1 MLQIL
6 ATGFMIFSLQ
16 ELMEAYSDHPG
27 ILSLS
32 IEKAQ
37 GNFGRGLTSMKINL
51 EYIKIQH
58 INHHVILLVFVF
70 LHRII
75 KSRPYLKQER
85 FDSAQKREPSFWCCS

>member
-37 GNFGRGLTSMKINL
+37 GNFGRGLTSMKMNL
-51 EYIKIQH
+51 EYY
-58 INHHVILLVFVF
+58 V
-70 LHRII
+70 
-75 KSRPYLKQER
+75 ER
-85 FDSAQKREPSFWCCS
+85 LMLNNIFIYT

>member
-51 EYIKIQH
+51 EYNQNSTYQSSCNLISIC
-58 INHHVILLVFVF
+58 I
-70 LHRII
+70 
-75 KSRPYLKQER
+75 PT
-85 FDSAQKREPSFWCCS
+85 

>member
-1 MLQIL
+1 MSQIL

-37 GNFGRGLTSMKINL
+37 GNFDRGLTSMKMNL
-51 EYIKIQH
+51 EYQIDYH
-58 INHHVILLVFVF
+58 IILFVFVF
-70 LHRII
+70 LNRII
-75 KSRPYLKQER
+75 NSRPYLKQER

>member
-32 IEKAQ
+32 IETAQ
-37 GNFGRGLTSMKINL
+37 GNFDRGLTSMKMNL
-51 EYIKIQH
+51 EYNSTNRSSYNP
-58 INHHVILLVFVF
+58 INIC
-70 LHRII
+70 I
-75 KSRPYLKQER
+75 PT
-85 FDSAQKREPSFWCCS
+85 